1 MTSLDFQ
8 SLDPAPVEALR
19 DRVER
24 THALLQ
30 PLEHL
35 LRGLHRRPG
44 FRNELLAPVFAPS
57 ADQLGCHLDLA
68 LHAEVFAENERLVR
82 AMRTPGDARRLGRD
96 GEGLTVPVKTGE
108 RATGGQPLARASVVF
123 DRDQAPA
130 DFLHGVARHFPAQ
143 RLRHKLPA
151 EAVAEHRN
159 IGVGRLVHELE
170 HRRDPRQLVVHAHR
184 PAHEREPGELA
195 RVRGNRFARVHLD
208 EPVRN
213 AVRVEECGKI
223 ARPLGVAMTE
233 NRDGFHVRDR
243 AIVVKL
249 LIVASLLWSATGWTA
264 EVSVIGL
271 FPGKAVVVID
281 GGAPRVL
288 SVGQKPV
295 DGVSLISTDRE
306 SATLL
311 VDGEKRTL
319 RIGQHQ
325 AGPAPA
331 SSSQSATLTADARGH
346 FVVDGQINGG
356 AMRFLVDTGATAV
369 SLSAADASRL
379 GIDYRKGQPGLMG
392 TANGTVAAYRVKL
405 DTVRVGDIVVNNID
419 AAVIE
424 GNEMPFALL
433 GMSFLNRMEMKR
445 EGQTMVL
452 IRRF

>member
-1 MTSLDFQ
+1 MVDDVAEKVGTCQSPAAARAVRADEKRALARSDEQRDRARSGTRGSIRGFGLRHREALLDFQ
-8 SLDPAPVEALR
+8 SFDPALVQLR
-19 DRVER
+19 GDRVER
-24 THALLQ
+24 MHALVE

-44 FRNELLAPVFAPS
+44 LRYELLFPVFAPGT
-57 ADQLGCHLDLA
+57 DQLARHLDVA
-68 LHAEVFAENERLVR
+68 LHAEVLAERERLVR
-82 AMRTPGDARRLGRD
+82 AIRTPGDARRLRRD
-96 GEGLTVPVKTGE
+96 GEGFAVPVKTGE
-108 RATGGQPLARASVVF
+108 RSR
-123 DRDQAPA
+123 
-130 DFLHGVARHFPAQ
+130 
-143 RLRHKLPA
+143 
-151 EAVAEHRN
+151 
-159 IGVGRLVHELE
+159 I
-170 HRRDPRQLVVHAHR
+170 
-184 PAHEREPGELA
+184 
-195 RVRGNRFARVHLD
+195 RGNLLPCVDLD

-223 ARPLGVAMTE
+223 ARPLGAAMAK
-233 NRDGFHVRDR
+233 NRNRFHVRDE
-243 AIVVKL
+243 AIVFKL
-249 LIVASLLWSATGWTA
+249 RIVASLLFLSSAAGWTA

-295 DGVSLISTDRE
+295 EGVSLISTDRE

-311 VDGEKRTL
+311 IDGEKRTL

-325 AGPAPA
+325 SGPAPA

-356 AMRFLVDTGATAV
+356 AVRFLVDTGATSI
-369 SLSAADASRL
+369 SLSSADASRL

-405 DTVRVGDIVVNNID
+405 DTVRIGDIVVNNVD
-419 AAVIE
+419 AAVLE
-424 GNEMPFALL
+424 GNQMPFALL

-445 EGQTMVL
+445 DGQTMML

>member
-1 MTSLDFQ
+1 MI
-8 SLDPAPVEALR
+8 R
-19 DRVER
+19 
-24 THALLQ
+24 
-30 PLEHL
+30 
-35 LRGLHRRPG
+35 
-44 FRNELLAPVFAPS
+44 LA
-57 ADQLGCHLDLA
+57 
-68 LHAEVFAENERLVR
+68 
-82 AMRTPGDARRLGRD
+82 
-96 GEGLTVPVKTGE
+96 
-108 RATGGQPLARASVVF
+108 
-123 DRDQAPA
+123 
-130 DFLHGVARHFPAQ
+130 
-143 RLRHKLPA
+143 
-151 EAVAEHRN
+151 
-159 IGVGRLVHELE
+159 
-170 HRRDPRQLVVHAHR
+170 
-184 PAHEREPGELA
+184 
-195 RVRGNRFARVHLD
+195 
-208 EPVRN
+208 
-213 AVRVEECGKI
+213 
-223 ARPLGVAMTE
+223 
-233 NRDGFHVRDR
+233 
-243 AIVVKL
+243 
-249 LIVASLLWSATGWTA
+249 IVASLLWSAAGWTA

-295 DGVSLISTDRE
+295 EGVTLISTDRE
-306 SATLL
+306 SATL
-311 VDGEKRTL
+311 VIDGQKRTL

-331 SSSQSATLTADARGH
+331 SSHQSATLTADARGH
-346 FVVDGQINGG
+346 FVIDGQINGG